1 LDIEPEMTV
10 EALVEGMSH
19 CGFGARRL
27 AGAVKI
33 YEQMLAGEY
42 TNFFTLSGAMV
53 RPA

>member
-42 TNFFTLSGAMV
+42 TNFSPSPARWC